1 VRRPRRSRHL
11 IYALYAN
18 AAVLACILVVL
29 LTRGRDMTPAAYGA
43 PIPAQAIAG
52 GGSLYLMPA
61 QFLDHSWG
69 CYILDIDTQ
78 VLCAYRYLPEPG
90 GGTSL
95 KLVAARKISY
105 DRRLNNFN
113 SDHPSWEEVKEMVE
127 REQQAIRGAPQPEPS
142 TKGSD
147 HQ

>member
-11 IYALYAN
+11 VYALYAN
-18 AAVLACILVVL
+18 AAVLLCIFLVL
-29 LTRGRDMTPAAYGA
+29 LTRGGPAQTPAFGA
-43 PIPAQAIAG
+43 PIPSQAIAG

-61 QFLDHSWG
+61 QFTPNNWG
-69 CYILDIDTQ
+69 CYVLDIDTQ
-78 VLCAYRYLPEPG
+78 VLCAYRYLPANE
-90 GGTSL
+90 GTGL
-95 KLVAARKISY
+95 RLVAARKITY

-113 SDHPSWEEVKEMVE
+113 SDHPSWEEVKDMVE
-127 REQQAIRGAPQPEPS
+127 REQQSIRGAQQPEPS